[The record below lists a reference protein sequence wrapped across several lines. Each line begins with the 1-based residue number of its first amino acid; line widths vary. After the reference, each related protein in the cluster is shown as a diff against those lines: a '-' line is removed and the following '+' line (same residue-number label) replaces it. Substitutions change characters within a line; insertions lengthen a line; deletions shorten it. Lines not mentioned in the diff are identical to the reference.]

1 MDVAVNYWAVILAGI
16 SAMVVGS
23 IWYSRVMFQKPWEA
37 MARIDKKRGRKELP
51 MVMTVTFLASLLMA
65 YVLAH
70 VAFLSNQFFGNSFL
84 QDTLSTAFWLWL
96 GISTPALLTG
106 GLFEQRRK
114 KLILMNLGN
123 QLVTLIVM
131 ALIIGSIGIS

>member
-1 MDVAVNYWAVILAGI
+1 MDVIVNYWAVILAGI
-16 SAMVVGS
+16 SAMAVGS
-23 IWYSRVMFQKPWEA
+23 IWYSKAMFQKPWED
-37 MARIDKKRGRKELP
+37 MAKIDKKKGMKELP
-51 MVMTVTFLASLLMA
+51 MVMTVTFLGALLTA

-70 VAFLSNQFFGNSFL
+70 VAFLSNKFFGNSFL

-96 GISTPALLTG
+96 GISTPALLAS

-114 KLILMNLGN
+114 KLILMNIGN

-131 ALIIGSIGIS
+131 ALIIGSMGV